1 MISRHYFVLLVHR
14 TLTAVAY
21 GVLCQA
27 AGAPASKAKA
37 SADVPL
43 AVDAFGDP
51 LPPGP
56 VERLGSPWGLP
67 GGPLRFLHD
76 GKTLLVAGHSANSV
90 YLRDSLTGRA
100 LRRFDLKGYLQN
112 FDFSPDGKMIVL
124 IDRRRGGEPGFVLRD
139 IASDRE
145 VGRLP
150 WKPGESPIGA
160 LFSPDGRVIVTS
172 GDKVVVWEA
181 ATSKK
186 LYELPL
192 REKCGCFRFSADGKT
207 LFTAYYQKGLV
218 IEHWEVRSGK
228 KVRSLALGDKDI
240 NGVDFSPDGQ
250 LLSMWKHQGD
260 IATHVVMDAI
270 SGKELHR
277 KTTRYGC
284 TAFSPQ
290 GNLLAR
296 PGESGLQFVD
306 ARTGKVRSQ
315 IAGLSTHVLF
325 FSPDGKRIADV
336 ASPQTIGLWDVAT
349 GRNLRPRSEGC
360 HVGGIKEI
368 AIAPDGKTVYAVG
381 GASITVWDLDKQR
394 LLSQPASSLP
404 TVGRWDFVTGG
415 RLLASGMPDGTL
427 IFWDPATGKE
437 KDRLAGKGLVIG
449 LDLSPDGR
457 TLALLRWRQSQPRI
471 GEVELQ
477 LWDRVRKRPS
487 RPPLKLGNLM
497 DPDWY
502 HRQHAVVFSPDGKL
516 VACSDRGQ
524 IYLLPSDTDKP
535 PRIVKGR
542 WEAWP
547 RELRFSPDGKRLAA
561 ACHGHCLVW
570 DVATG
575 KEQLRLSFVGMPE
588 PEFVEVIGGIAFS
601 PDGRTLLT
609 AHYGVT
615 RFWELASGKKRY
627 ELEGSAMSVVLSRDQ
642 RRLVAGGF
650 DGTIYIWDLK
660 RLARSKRP

>member
-1 MISRHYFVLLVHR
+1 MISRHYFILLVHR

-21 GVLCQA
+21 AVLCQA

-37 SADVPL
+37 TADVPL

-56 VERLGSPWGLP
+56 VKRLGSPWGLP
-67 GGPLRFLHD
+67 GGPLRFLPD
-76 GKTLLVAGHSANSV
+76 GKTLLAAGRSANAV
-90 YLRDSLTGRA
+90 YLRDGLTGRA
-100 LRRFDLKGYLQN
+100 LRRFDLKGYLEL
-112 FDFSPDGKMIVL
+112 FDFSPDGKMVVL
-124 IDRRRGGEPGFVLRD
+124 IDRRRGGEAGFVLRD
-139 IASDRE
+139 LASDRE
-145 VGRLP
+145 VGRLRLR
-150 WKPGESPIGA
+150 PGEAPIGA
-160 LFSPDGRVIVTS
+160 LFSPDGRAIVTS
-172 GDKVVVWEA
+172 ADKFVVWEA
-181 ATSKK
+181 ATSKR
-186 LYELPL
+186 LYELPV
-192 REKCGCFRFSADGKT
+192 REKCYSFGFSADGKI
-207 LFTAYYQKGLV
+207 LFTAYYQEGLV
-218 IEHWEVRSGK
+218 VEHWEVRSGK
-228 KVRSLALGDKDI
+228 KVRSLALKDKAI
-240 NGVDFSPDGQ
+240 NQVNFSPDGQ
-250 LLSMWKHQGD
+250 LLSLWKNQRG
-260 IATHVVMDAI
+260 IATHIVVDAL
-270 SGKELHR
+270 SCKELHS
-277 KTTRYGC
+277 KTTHCGC

-290 GNLLAR
+290 GDLLAR
-296 PGESGLQFVD
+296 PGESGLEFVD
-306 ARTGKVRSQ
+306 ARTGKVRSRL
-315 IAGLSTHVLF
+315 AGVSTHILF

-349 GRNLRPRSEGC
+349 GRNLRPRSKGC

-381 GASITVWDLDKQR
+381 GGSITVWDLDKRR
-394 LLSQPASSLP
+394 LLSRPGNSLP

-427 IFWDPATGKE
+427 LIWDPATGKE
-437 KDRLAGKGLVIG
+437 KERLAGKGLVIG

-457 TLALLRWRQSQPRI
+457 TLALLRYREPQPRI

-477 LWDRVRKRPS
+477 LWDRVRKRLS
-487 RPPLKLGNLM
+487 RPPLKLGM
-497 DPDWY
+497 MIDPSWY
-502 HRQHAVVFSPDGKL
+502 HPEYSVAFSPDGKL
-516 VACSDRGQ
+516 VACNDRGQ
-524 IYLLPSDTDKP
+524 IYLLPSDTDRP

-542 WEAWP
+542 WDVPP
-547 RELRFSPDGKRLAA
+547 RELHFSPDGKRLAA

-627 ELEGSAMSVVLSRDQ
+627 ELEGSAMSLVLSRDQ
-642 RRLVAGGF
+642 RWLIAGGF

-660 RLARSKRP
+660 SLARSTRP